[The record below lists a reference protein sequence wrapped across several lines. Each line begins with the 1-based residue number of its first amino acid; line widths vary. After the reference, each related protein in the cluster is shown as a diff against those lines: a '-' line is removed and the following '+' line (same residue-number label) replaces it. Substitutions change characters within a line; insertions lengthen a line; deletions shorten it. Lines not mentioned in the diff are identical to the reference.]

1 MFTDCSMTEPEVYE
15 VPQRWRSESEIN
27 SEQPRVVYTQDHEG
41 DNDDDDDD
49 EEMVEEMIEQE
60 VNEVV
65 MVAAGAERPL
75 RIIDSSTPIQ
85 NELKSKLM
93 EKRLVVY
100 IIVSRKNQIIIRI
113 ISKLSWTIYVILQRS
128 TFVCTILGQLIREK
142 F

>member
-41 DNDDDDDD
+41 DNDDDDDGDDD

-65 MVAAGAERPL
+65 MVAAGAEPPL

-93 EKRLVVY
+93 EKRLVVFF
-100 IIVSRKNQIIIRI
+100 IVRRTNQIIIKYI
-113 ISKLSWTIYVILQRS
+113 NISASWVRRFISYLT
-128 TFVCTILGQLIREK
+128 
-142 F
+142 